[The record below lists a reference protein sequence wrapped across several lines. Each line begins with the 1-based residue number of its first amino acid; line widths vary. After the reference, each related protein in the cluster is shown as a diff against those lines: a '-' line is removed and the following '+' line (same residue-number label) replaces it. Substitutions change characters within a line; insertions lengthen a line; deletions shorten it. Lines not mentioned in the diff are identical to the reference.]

1 MDETYH
7 IVNTLLY
14 EGSEGAVS
22 INVVID
28 KDKETMWATQK
39 TMAELFNVDRS
50 VITRHLKNI
59 YDDGELSKSSTC
71 AKIAHVQKEGNRE
84 VKRQTTFYNLDA
96 IISVGYRVNSKNATH
111 FRIWATGILKEYMIK
126 GFVLD
131 DELLKNGARFGK
143 DYFDELLERIRE
155 IRSSERRVYE
165 KVTDIFATSYDYNPN
180 AEITINFF
188 KNVQSKL
195 HYAVSGLTPPEI
207 IKSRADSEKDHM
219 GLTTWKD
226 APNGK
231 IMLSDTKIAKNYL
244 SEDEISELNRIV
256 NMYLD
261 YAENQASRHKAMSMK
276 DWAERLDKFLEFNE
290 YQILKGKGR
299 VSRKAA
305 DEFVKI
311 EFEKFK
317 PIQDKNYKSDYNKF
331 EEKTRRLL
339 LQK

>member
-131 DELLKNGARFGK
+131 DELLKNGSRFGK

>member
-1 MDETYH
+1 MDEYQ

-14 EGSEGAVS
+14 ESDDDGAVS
-22 INVVID
+22 IKVVID
-28 KDKETMWATQK
+28 EEKETMWATQK
-39 TMAELFNVDRS
+39 TIAGLFDVS
-50 VITRHLKNI
+50 KSTISEHIKHI
-59 YDDGELSKSSTC
+59 FEEGELNKNSTVR
-71 AKIAHVQKEGNRE
+71 KIRTVQIEGNRE
-84 VKRQTTFYNLDA
+84 VKRQTTFYNLDV
-96 IISVGYRVNSKNATH
+96 IISVGYRVNSKQATH
-111 FRIWATGILKEYMIK
+111 FRIWATSILKEYMIK

-131 DELLKNGARFGK
+131 DELLKNSTRFGK
-143 DYFDELLERIRE
+143 EYFDELLERIRE

-165 KVTDIFATSYDYNPN
+165 KVTDIFATSYDYNPK
-180 AEITINFF
+180 ARITIDFF

-195 HYAVSGLTPPEI
+195 HYAVSGLTPPEMI
-207 IKSRADSEKDHM
+207 TERASSEKENM

-231 IMLSDTKIAKNYL
+231 VMLSDAKIAKNYL
-244 SEDEISELNRIV
+244 SEEEIVELNRIV

-290 YQILKGKGR
+290 YQILNGPGK
-299 VSRKAA
+299 VSRKVAN
-305 DEFVKI
+305 EFVKR

-331 EEKTRRLL
+331 EEKTRKFLL
-339 LQK
+339 EK

>member
-1 MDETYH
+1 
-7 IVNTLLY
+7 
-14 EGSEGAVS
+14 
-22 INVVID
+22 
-28 KDKETMWATQK
+28 
-39 TMAELFNVDRS
+39 
-50 VITRHLKNI
+50 
-59 YDDGELSKSSTC
+59 
-71 AKIAHVQKEGNRE
+71 

-111 FRIWATGILKEYMIK
+111 FRIWATGVLKEFMVK

-131 DELLKNGARFGK
+131 DELLKNGSRFGK

-165 KVTDIFATSYDYNPN
+165 KVTDIFATSYDYNPK
-180 AEITINFF
+180 AEVTIDFF

-207 IKSRADSEKDHM
+207 IKSRASSEKEHM

-231 IMLSDTKIAKNYL
+231 VMLSDTKVAKNYL

-290 YQILKGKGR
+290 YQILYGRGR

-331 EEKTRRLL
+331 EEKTRKLL
-339 LQK
+339 LEK